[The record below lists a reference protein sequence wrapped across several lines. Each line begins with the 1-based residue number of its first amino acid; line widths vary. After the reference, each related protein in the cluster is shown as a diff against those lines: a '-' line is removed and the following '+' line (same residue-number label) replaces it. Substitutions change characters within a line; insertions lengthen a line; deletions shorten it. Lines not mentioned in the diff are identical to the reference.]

1 MNIGLQKRSERIV
14 HQSMPLHQ
22 RFAGKRIRHDPHM
35 KVPLSAPAVVTG
47 VRRTV
52 IANLEPNGM
61 QAILH
66 YRTDSFN
73 PVRS

>member
-1 MNIGLQKRSERIV
+1 VNIGLQKSSERIV
-14 HQSMPLHQ
+14 HQSMTLHQ
-22 RFAGKRIRHDPHM
+22 RFAGKRFRHHQHV
-35 KVPLSAPAVVTG
+35 KVPHSASAVVTG
-47 VRRTV
+47 VGRTV

-73 PVRS
+73 PVP